1 MIISKKLKVKMVFQC
16 HLKTV
21 EVRYDTDTFEGV
33 VISVSGMRTE
43 LSLKEFLENKARF
56 KSLVSMM
63 CDQFVSQQELETID
77 HEVRKTLTI
86 RE

>member
-1 MIISKKLKVKMVFQC
+1 MIISKKLKVKMVFEC
-16 HLKTV
+16 YLKTV

-86 RE
+86 RG